1 MGETALKKT
10 QFNEDVAKARHQYR
24 NDQDALMIAMRGGQ
38 RVETQLAEQ
47 TRFQQAL
54 AIVLRPVIQNVVVPM
69 VRAFQAATAFIRNV
83 FQMPV
88 MQAFAN
94 ALANMPGA
102 LSKMAQ
108 NAASQILSFFFGHKK
123 ENDKAEEKH
132 HRERTDA
139 SETDLFGKTM
149 FNQNNVEGTQNKF
162 LGG

>member
-54 AIVLRPVIQNVVVPM
+54 AIV
-69 VRAFQAATAFIRNV
+69 FIRNV

-88 MQAFAN
+88 MQAVAN

-132 HRERTDA
+132 QRERTDA